1 MPSSSS
7 SEPRLAPIHIL
18 PAELLCNIFT
28 LGIPEQTDATPA
40 VSRISKELSFRRF
53 ERGPWRSLTG
63 PWAPGQVC
71 SYWRTLSVSLPILWT
86 SITVDHNMTE
96 GELHLFDA
104 QLTRTRT
111 APLDLFIR
119 FNGTSRTGSPFFRAL
134 TALVSQ
140 SSRWRTLHLRFGSD
154 LPLPTAFDEMCL
166 QTLPLLEQITFGGD
180 GLSQHRSYDF
190 FRHAPALR
198 GAVLG
203 NEGVPSGVKTI
214 SLPWRQLTTYK
225 ATYVDAATHI
235 RHLAAA
241 PNLVECDIGFRSTGP
256 VDDFL
261 RHVTLVLPHLRRLA
275 LSHPPFLAR
284 LTTPALRTLY
294 LFGSVDPVLPFL
306 QRSGRTE
313 TLTDLTLAACTTPT
327 SEIVAFLRQM
337 GGLTSL
343 ALDLSTPP
351 AELVAALVGS
361 DRLCPASGSLKLT
374 DWNDELDRD
383 AFVDMLASRCRG
395 TPGVRVLYFVA
406 IYSGRRRMGTA
417 AFRLRALPTLEV
429 LVMNSKKGRLAV
441 RQWRA
446 Y

>member
-7 SEPRLAPIHIL
+7 SEPGLSPLSCSTTFLLSESPNKPMPRLLFLEP
-18 PAELLCNIFT
+18 
-28 LGIPEQTDATPA
+28 
-40 VSRISKELSFRRF
+40 
-53 ERGPWRSLTG
+53 
-63 PWAPGQVC
+63 APGQVC
-71 SYWRTLSVSLPILWT
+71 SSWRTLSISLPILWT

-104 QLTRTRT
+104 QLTRTGT

-119 FNGTSRTGSPFFRAL
+119 FNGPSRAGSPFVRAL
-134 TALVSQ
+134 TASVAG

-154 LPLPTAFDEMCL
+154 LPPPTAFDEMCL
-166 QTLPLLEQITFGGD
+166 QTLPLLEQMTFGGD
-180 GLSQHRSYDF
+180 GLSQRRSYDF

-198 GAVLG
+198 GVVLG

-214 SLPWRQLTTYK
+214 SLPWRQLITYK

-241 PNLVECDIGFRSTGP
+241 TNLVECDIGFRSTGP

-261 RHVTLVLPHLRRLA
+261 RHDILVLPHLRRLA
-275 LSHPPFLAR
+275 LSHTPFLAR
-284 LTTPALRTLY
+284 LTTPALQTLY
-294 LFGSVDPVLPFL
+294 LIGPADPVLPFL

-327 SEIVAFLRQM
+327 SEIVALLRQM

-361 DRLCPASGSLKLT
+361 ERLCPALGSLKLT
-374 DWNDELDRD
+374 DWKDELDRD
-383 AFVDMLASRCRG
+383 AFVDMLVSRCCG
-395 TPGVRVLYFVA
+395 APGVRALYFVA

-417 AFRLRALPTLEV
+417 AFRLRALPMLEV